1 MIWEGR
7 MGCGIV
13 MTHIPRSET
22 HKWEDY
28 HNCRG
33 PLQAAKGSKAHV
45 TLPSPEVLHLEDDH
59 A

>member
-1 MIWEGR
+1 MRWEGR

-13 MTHIPRSET
+13 RTHTPRSET

-33 PLQAAKGSKAHV
+33 PLQAAKGSKPRV
-45 TLPSPEVLHLEDDH
+45 MFPSLEVLHLEDEH